1 MFHLIVIHLITWNI
15 TTATYWPRNRTNK
28 WNYQR
33 AASKWVVKK
42 IRLWVS
48 FVIVM
53 LCDLKMEIE
62 RKKNQTTNDIIWGD
76 VASNHCFRNGMSFLF
91 DDFWFTFHWLG
102 FVFLFEFHLRDY
114 EAELESGPGNGE
126 QRLVGGGGGA
136 AAPADRRRGRRGDF
150 LRHFDADLARLVRP
164 QDDGGVETG
173 QRRHLTALVFG
184 QEHLD
189 RVGRTRRRLVC
200 VTKKK
205 ATWSMIESVE
215 TVATPRGT
223 EFSWLPTFLKW
234 LGKVSSG
241 SLGIEMIRCVTRKCG
256 HGRTMLLLLLFFL
269 ASKFKN
275 KKEHSQWMELFATW
289 VGKYP
294 RGIHWQRRFLFV
306 GFTDRPRL
314 LDK

>member
-1 MFHLIVIHLITWNI
+1 M
-15 TTATYWPRNRTNK
+15 
-28 WNYQR
+28 
-33 AASKWVVKK
+33 
-42 IRLWVS
+42 
-48 FVIVM
+48 
-53 LCDLKMEIE
+53 
-62 RKKNQTTNDIIWGD
+62 
-76 VASNHCFRNGMSFLF
+76 
-91 DDFWFTFHWLG
+91 
-102 FVFLFEFHLRDY
+102 FEFHLRDY

-205 ATWSMIESVE
+205 APWSMIESVE

-256 HGRTMLLLLLFFL
+256 HGRTMLLLLLFFWLRNLRTKKSTLNEWNCLLHGLVNIPEEFIGNGDFFLL
-269 ASKFKN
+269 ASRIDRDCLTNRPNQHERIPFKSRIYHISTERRVLL
-275 KKEHSQWMELFATW
+275 KRSPMRGTKLAGRGVDVWPTAFATQT
-289 VGKYP
+289 
-294 RGIHWQRRFLFV
+294 I
-306 GFTDRPRL
+306 DR
-314 LDK
+314 